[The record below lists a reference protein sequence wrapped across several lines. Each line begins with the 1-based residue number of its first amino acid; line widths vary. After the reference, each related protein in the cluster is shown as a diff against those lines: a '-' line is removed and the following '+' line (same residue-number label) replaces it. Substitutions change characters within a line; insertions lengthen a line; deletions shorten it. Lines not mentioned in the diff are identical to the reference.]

1 MPENSRHTFAGTLLL
16 IAGGAIGAGL
26 GILYAPQSGK
36 KTRRQAGRYGRKLR
50 NETERKAQKATE
62 SVSDFVDDLGEQ
74 TGHLV
79 KRGGEVTDD
88 LRKELLRSMD
98 SAQKSLDEQ
107 RKKLNRL

>member
-1 MPENSRHTFAGTLLL
+1 MPENARKTLAGSLLL

-36 KTRRQAGRYGRKLR
+36 RTRRQASRYGRKLR
-50 NETERKAQKATE
+50 TETEKKAHKATE
-62 SVSDFVDDLGEQ
+62 SVSDFIDDLGDQ
-74 TGHLV
+74 TEHLV

-107 RKKLNRL
+107 RKKLKGL

>member
-1 MPENSRHTFAGTLLL
+1 MPENTRQTFAGALLL

-26 GILYAPQSGK
+26 GILYAPKSGK
-36 KTRRQAGRYGRKLR
+36 RTRREVVRYGRKLR
-50 NETERKAQKATE
+50 NETEKKAHQATE

-107 RKKLNRL
+107 RKKLKRL